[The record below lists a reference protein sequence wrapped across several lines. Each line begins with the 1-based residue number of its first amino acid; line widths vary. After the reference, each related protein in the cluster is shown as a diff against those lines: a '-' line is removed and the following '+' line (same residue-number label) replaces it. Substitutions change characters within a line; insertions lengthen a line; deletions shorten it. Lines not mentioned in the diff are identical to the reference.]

1 MLSSHINH
9 HQLQSEHV
17 SHSFFVFYQML
28 NVKIAMLIFIKW
40 NEVNRRNKFSLSKS
54 FFPSWKCYIRRNV
67 NLDISIVTMRR
78 VAIIFFEQG
87 AVKYFMQIFLSQDT
101 S

>member
-1 MLSSHINH
+1 M
-9 HQLQSEHV
+9 
-17 SHSFFVFYQML
+17 
-28 NVKIAMLIFIKW
+28 
-40 NEVNRRNKFSLSKS
+40 NRRNKFSLSKS

-87 AVKYFMQIFLSQDT
+87 AVKYFMQKIFIARHFMIIFLLKKLCLIAKVSNINRIV
-101 S
+101 